1 MNREEKRRMKKTSVS
16 LGTAFGSLMTVLN
29 YTVLILLCL
38 SIILPT
44 LNVLALSLNVGT
56 DAAKGGI
63 YFWPRDFTLDN
74 FKEVFR
80 QSNIVNGFL
89 ISVFRT
95 VLGTFLS
102 VFLTAMAAYALKTRT
117 MPGQKQLTFF
127 IFFTML
133 FSGGLIPY
141 YIVLKELHLTNSI
154 WVYVLPALYSVWNMM
169 IMKSFFE
176 QTPEG
181 LEEAARID
189 GCSDFG
195 IFFRI
200 ILPTSKPVIAAISLF
215 NAVGHWNDW
224 FTGSFYVRDPNMKPL
239 STVLQEML
247 TKQQALTD
255 TLMSA
260 TGSMQ
265 MQMLDKIQ
273 VTGTSLKMAT
283 IMIVITPIVLVYPF
297 LQKYFAKGVM
307 IGSMK
312 E

>member
-1 MNREEKRRMKKTSVS
+1 MKKVTAL
-16 LGTAFGSLMTVLN
+16 LGATGGRLMTGLN
-29 YTVLILLCL
+29 YGLLILLCL

-44 LNVLALSLNVGT
+44 INVLALSLNVGT

-63 YFWPRDFTLDN
+63 YFWPRQFTLDN
-74 FKEVFR
+74 FKEVFK
-80 QSNIVNGFL
+80 QSNIVNAFL
-89 ISVFRT
+89 ISIFRT
-95 VLGTFLS
+95 VLGTVLS
-102 VFLTAMAAYALKTRT
+102 VILTAMAAYALKSKTL
-117 MPGQKQLTFF
+117 PGQKQLTFF
-127 IFFTML
+127 VFFTML

-141 YIVLKELHLTNSI
+141 YILLKQLHLTNSI
-154 WVYVLPALYSVWNMM
+154 WVYVIPVLYSVWNMM
-169 IMKSFFE
+169 IMRSFFE
-176 QTPEG
+176 QTPDG

-189 GCSDFG
+189 GCGDLA

-200 ILPTSKPVIAAISLF
+200 ILPTSKPVIATISLF

-224 FTGSFYVRDPNMKPL
+224 FTGSFYVRNQSIKPL

-247 TKQQALTD
+247 TKQQALSD
-255 TLMSA
+255 TLMNA

-283 IMIVITPIVLVYPF
+283 IIIVVTPIVIVYPF

>member
-1 MNREEKRRMKKTSVS
+1 MRKTA
-16 LGTAFGSLMTVLN
+16 AFGRLLTGLN
-29 YTVLILLCL
+29 YALLLLLCL

-44 LNVLALSLNVGT
+44 LNVLALALNVGT

-63 YFWPRDFTLDN
+63 YFWPRQFTLDN
-74 FKEVFR
+74 FKEVFS
-80 QSNIVNGFL
+80 QSNIVNGFF

-95 VLGTFLS
+95 IVGTFLS
-102 VFLTAMAAYALKTRT
+102 VLLTAMAAYALKSKTL
-117 MPGQKQLTFF
+117 PGQKQITFF
-127 IFFTML
+127 VFFTML

-154 WVYVLPALYSVWNMM
+154 WVYIVPALYSVWNMM
-169 IMKSFFE
+169 IMRSFF
-176 QTPEG
+176 QQVPEG

-189 GCSDFG
+189 GCSDIG
-195 IFFRI
+195 IFIRI

-224 FTGSFYVRDPNMKPL
+224 FTGTFYVRDPNLKPL

-247 TKQQALTD
+247 TKQQALTE
-255 TLMSA
+255 TLMNTA
-260 TGSMQ
+260 GSLQ
-265 MQMLDKIQ
+265 MDMLDKMQ

-283 IMIVITPIVLVYPF
+283 IIIVITPIVLVYPF

>member
-1 MNREEKRRMKKTSVS
+1 MRASSTLEKGM
-16 LGTAFGSLMTVLN
+16 GWLN
-29 YTVLILLCL
+29 YGVLIALSL
-38 SIILPT
+38 SILLPIV
-44 LNVLALSLNVGT
+44 NVLALSFNVGT

-63 YFWPRDFTLDN
+63 TFWPRLFTLDN
-74 FKEVFR
+74 YKEVFS
-80 QSNIVNGFL
+80 QSNIINGFM
-89 ISVFRT
+89 ISFFRT
-95 VLGTFLS
+95 LLGTLLS
-102 VFLTAMAAYALKTRT
+102 VLLTAMAAFALKSRT
-117 MPGQKQLTFF
+117 LPGHKWLTFL

-154 WVYVLPALYSVWNMM
+154 WVYVIPALYSVWNMM
-169 IMKSFFE
+169 IMRAFFQ

-189 GCSDFG
+189 GCGDFS

-200 ILPTSKPVIAAISLF
+200 IMPVSKPVFAAIALF

-224 FTGSFYVRDPNMKPL
+224 FTGAFYVRDPDMKPL

-255 TLMSA
+255 TLLSA
-260 TGSMQ
+260 GNAMQ
-265 MQMLDKIQ
+265 MQMMDKIQ

-283 IMIVITPIVLVYPF
+283 IIIVITPILIVYPL
-297 LQKYFAKGVM
+297 LQKYFAQGVM
-307 IGSMK
+307 IGSLK

>member
-1 MNREEKRRMKKTSVS
+1 MRKTA
-16 LGTAFGSLMTVLN
+16 AFGRLLTGLN
-29 YTVLILLCL
+29 YALLLLLCL

-44 LNVLALSLNVGT
+44 LNVLALALNVGT

-63 YFWPRDFTLDN
+63 FFWPRQFTLDN
-74 FKEVFR
+74 FKEVFS
-80 QSNIVNGFL
+80 QSNIVNGFF

-95 VLGTFLS
+95 IVGTFLS
-102 VFLTAMAAYALKTRT
+102 VMLTAMAAYALKSKTL
-117 MPGQKQLTFF
+117 PGQKQITFF
-127 IFFTML
+127 VFFTML

-154 WVYVLPALYSVWNMM
+154 WVYIVPALYSVWNMM
-169 IMKSFFE
+169 IMRSFF
-176 QTPEG
+176 QQVPEG

-189 GCSDFG
+189 GCSDLG

-224 FTGSFYVRDPNMKPL
+224 FTGTFYVRDPNLKPL

-247 TKQQALTD
+247 TKQQALTE
-255 TLMSA
+255 TLMNTA
-260 TGSMQ
+260 GSLQ
-265 MQMLDKIQ
+265 MDMLDKMQ

-283 IMIVITPIVLVYPF
+283 IIIVITPIVLVYPF

>member
-1 MNREEKRRMKKTSVS
+1 MMRKTAAPAS
-16 LGTAFGSLMTVLN
+16 AFGRLLTGLN
-29 YTVLILLCL
+29 YGLLVLLCL

-44 LNVLALSLNVGT
+44 LNVLALALNVGT

-63 YFWPRDFTLDN
+63 YFWPRQFTLDN
-74 FKEVFR
+74 FKEVFS
-80 QSNIVNGFL
+80 QSNIVNGFF
-89 ISVFRT
+89 ISIFRT
-95 VLGTFLS
+95 IVGTFLS
-102 VFLTAMAAYALKTRT
+102 VLLTAMAAYALKSKTL
-117 MPGQKQLTFF
+117 PGQKQITFF
-127 IFFTML
+127 VFFTML

-154 WVYVLPALYSVWNMM
+154 WVYIVPALYSVWNMM
-169 IMKSFFE
+169 IMRSFF
-176 QTPEG
+176 QQVPEG

-189 GCSDFG
+189 GCSDIG
-195 IFFRI
+195 IFIRI

-224 FTGSFYVRDPNMKPL
+224 FTGTFYVRDPNLKPL

-247 TKQQALTD
+247 TKQQALTE
-255 TLMSA
+255 TLMSTA
-260 TGSMQ
+260 GSLQ
-265 MQMLDKIQ
+265 MDMLDKMQ

-283 IMIVITPIVLVYPF
+283 IIIVIAPIVLVYPF

>member
-1 MNREEKRRMKKTSVS
+1 M
-16 LGTAFGSLMTVLN
+16 TALN
-29 YTVLILLCL
+29 YGLIILLCL

-44 LNVLALSLNVGT
+44 LNILALSLNVGS

-63 YFWPRDFTLDN
+63 YLWPRIFTLDN
-74 FKEVFR
+74 FKEVFK
-80 QSNIVNGFL
+80 QSNIVNAFF
-89 ISVFRT
+89 ISIFRT
-95 VLGTFLS
+95 VLGTLLS
-102 VFLTAMAAYALKTRT
+102 VILTAMAAYALKSKT

-127 IFFTML
+127 VFFTML

-141 YIVLKELHLTNSI
+141 YILLKELHLTNSI
-154 WVYVLPALYSVWNMM
+154 WVYIIPALYSVWNMM
-169 IMKSFFE
+169 IMRSFFD

-189 GCSDFG
+189 GCSDLG

-200 ILPTSKPVIAAISLF
+200 ILPTSKPVIATISLF

-224 FTGSFYVRDPNMKPL
+224 FTGSFYVRDQGMKPL

-255 TLMSA
+255 TLMSS
-260 TGSMQ
+260 TGAIQ

-283 IMIVITPIVLVYPF
+283 IIIVVTPIVIVYPF